1 MAETPTTTTTLTELQ
16 YNEFIN
22 PAILDY
28 AIDFTVA
35 APFLNWLDLRGRGTI
50 VGSFPRWILDATTDL
65 TNEVTDMTSVAL
77 ETTAVNITGAEIGIF
92 RRITDASVE
101 STIIGAALFD
111 FLIMDSARLCAVSLD
126 DDICAL
132 FPSLSTSVGTTTVNL
147 TLANMVEAQATVRSN
162 KMRGS
167 LVYILDDQQAL
178 DYQSAQAAA
187 TSTTINGMMSMNM
200 TGSSDNAYLGTFM
213 MAPVW
218 QTGLCDTD
226 ASGADVIGA
235 CFIRGDTNPRQAAF
249 GGVMVRDV
257 VTEWDRDLPSRATMF
272 GCTAKWGVGEIS
284 DESGCKIETDA

>member
-16 YNEFIN
+16 NAEFIN
-22 PAILDY
+22 PAILEY
-28 AIDFTVA
+28 AVDFTVA
-35 APFLNWLDLRGRGTI
+35 APYMNWLDLRGKGTN
-50 VGSFPRWILDATTDL
+50 VGSFPRWILDTTSDL

-92 RRITDASVE
+92 RRITDASLE
-101 STIIGAALFD
+101 TTIYGAQLFD
-111 FLIMDSARLCAVSLD
+111 FLVTDSARLCAVSLD

-132 FPSLSTSVGTTTVNL
+132 FPSLGTSVGTTTVDL
-147 TLANMVEAQATVRSN
+147 TLANMVEAQAMVRKN

-167 LVYILDDQQAL
+167 LVYVLDDQQAS
-178 DYQSAQAAA
+178 DYQAAAAAA
-187 TSTTINGMMSMNM
+187 TSTTINGLMRLNV
-200 TGSSDNAYLGTFM
+200 TGSSDNAYLGEFF

-249 GGVMVRDV
+249 GAVLTRDV
-257 VTEWDRDLPSRATMF
+257 VTEWDRDLPSRAWLF
-272 GCTAKWGVGEIS
+272 GATAKWGVGEIA
-284 DESGCKIETDA
+284 DEAGCKIETDA